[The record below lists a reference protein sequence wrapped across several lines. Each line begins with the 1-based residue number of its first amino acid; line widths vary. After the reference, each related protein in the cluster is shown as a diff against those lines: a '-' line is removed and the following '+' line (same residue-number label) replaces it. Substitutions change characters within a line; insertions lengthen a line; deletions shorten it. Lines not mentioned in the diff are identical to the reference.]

1 MHRSQFVFLIGLCIL
16 ITLGFVAVPAT
27 ASPQPSEI
35 CGPCGSSF
43 AEAAEDQGVA
53 VNVTETTVSI
63 QIHPNGSA
71 TWLVTNHLTE
81 STAGLSTDPETL
93 DHIAREATTS
103 GGLPDGY
110 GDDQVEFQSST
121 LENNTVQI
129 MFRDPDAAN
138 HHFSVFVVDYFH
150 SEGLN
155 AGRILNADSVSIHG
169 PAETVV
175 LNDPREFAGHNHE
188 GDDEHPT
195 VTDNT
200 LRWDSASTDDRWAVV
215 FDDVY
220 LTFGE
225 ANTGSLRLQA
235 ALTMTSVPIWLENIG
250 SFVLP
255 AVFVYGLL
263 LTGVTVGARWAV
275 DTAPDTDRL
284 AAVIAGIGGVI
295 IGIAASSLIPAT
307 LAGLGIIYLVVGLS
321 VWLRP
326 SLLRSVRGA
335 LAVGFVS
342 TIAVGITVAGL
353 EGVDTSFVSLT
364 STVGYVMAIH
374 LPLAIAPAFGL
385 AIRQNE
391 ESNSARPTVAAFAGA
406 CSTVLIAGMVYIPF
420 DARPFGLIIV
430 FTVGGAVFAAFFG
443 LPLAMLGACQLST
456 DYVGNKA
463 QD

>member
-1 MHRSQFVFLIGLCIL
+1 
-16 ITLGFVAVPAT
+16 LGFVAVPAT

-43 AEAAEDQGVA
+43 AEAAEDQSFD

-71 TWLVTNHLTE
+71 TWLVTNRLTA
-81 STAGLSTDPETL
+81 STADLSTDPETL

-103 GGLPDGY
+103 GGLPNGY
-110 GDDQVEFQSST
+110 GDEKVEFQSST

-129 MFRDPDAAN
+129 MFRDPNAAN
-138 HHFSVFVVDYFH
+138 HHFGVFVVDYFH
-150 SEGLN
+150 SAGLN
-155 AGRILNADSVSIHG
+155 EGRILNADSVSIHG

-175 LNDPREFAGHNHE
+175 LNDPREFAGHNHA

-200 LRWDSASTDDRWAVV
+200 LQWDSASTDGRWAVV

-225 ANTGSLRLQA
+225 AQTGSFRLQA
-235 ALTMTSVPIWLENIG
+235 ALTMASLPIWLGNIG

-255 AVFVYGLL
+255 AVFVYGLS

-284 AAVIAGIGGVI
+284 AAIIAGIGGVI
-295 IGIAASSLIPAT
+295 IGIAASSLVPAT
-307 LAGLGIIYLVVGLS
+307 LAGLGVIYLVVGVS
-321 VWLRP
+321 AWLRP
-326 SLLRSVRGA
+326 NLLRSVRSA
-335 LAVGFVS
+335 LAVGFVG
-342 TIAVGITVAGL
+342 TIAVGITLAGL
-353 EGVDTSFVSLT
+353 DGVDTSFASRI
-364 STVGYVMAIH
+364 STAGYAMAIH

-385 AIRQNE
+385 AIGQTE
-391 ESNSARPTVAAFAGA
+391 ESNSARTTVAAFAGA
-406 CSTVLIAGMVYIPF
+406 CTAVLIAGMVYIPF

-430 FTVGGAVFAAFFG
+430 FTVGGAVFAAFVG
-443 LPLAMLGACQLST
+443 LPLAILGACQSST
-456 DYVGNKA
+456 GYIGNEP